1 MNEQTAAR
9 LKALRQRMRD
19 TGTGLVAIAPGS
31 HMDWVLG
38 FHPHPDERP
47 CLLLIAPEKETFLM
61 PALNADGTRE
71 FTDIT
76 FHSWADDEGPI
87 EALRTALAAI
97 GAEAPGL
104 VALDETMRA
113 DFALLLL
120 DALPAETRRDFTPA
134 TLGGLRM
141 RKDSAE
147 YAKLKMNAGIADR
160 AMQAAFSAVK
170 PGMTEKDLAAEIRA
184 HFSSEGASPQFWIV
198 GAGGN
203 GAFPHHSASDRVI
216 KEGDAVVIDI
226 GGRKQGFPSDITRMA
241 VIGLPPEG
249 YGEIH
254 TIVEKAVQAA
264 LKAARPGVLARE
276 VDAAARKVITDA
288 GYGEYF
294 VHRTGH
300 GMGIDGHEP
309 PYITAT
315 SDTVLQ
321 EGMVF
326 SIEPGIYLPGRFGIR
341 LEDIVILRENGPE
354 VLSSLPPVRPPAHL
368 PCRVASALAC
378 NSPFAAA
385 MMLPPRSAG
394 PPSQSVTMPPAC
406 SMIGIR
412 ATMS

>member
-1 MNEQTAAR
+1 MNEQTATR
-9 LKALRQRMRD
+9 LKALRQRMND

-47 CLLLIAPEKETFLM
+47 CLLLVGREKETFLM
-61 PALNADGTRE
+61 PALNAEGTRA
-71 FTDIT
+71 FTDIG
-76 FHSWADDEGPI
+76 FHTWADDEGPV
-87 EALRTALAAI
+87 EALQAALAAI
-97 GAEAPGL
+97 GAETPGL

-113 DFALLLL
+113 DFALLLI
-120 DALPAETRRDFTPA
+120 DALPAGTRRDFTPA

-160 AMQAAFSAVK
+160 AMQAAFSAIK

-216 KEGDAVVIDI
+216 EEGDAVVIDI

-241 VIGLPPEG
+241 VIGLSPEG

-264 LKAARPGVLARE
+264 LKAARPGVPARD

-288 GYGEYF
+288 GYGDHF

-315 SDTVLQ
+315 SDTVLE

-354 VLSSLPPVRPPAHL
+354 ILSSLPRTVH
-368 PCRVASALAC
+368 VV
-378 NSPFAAA
+378 
-385 MMLPPRSAG
+385 
-394 PPSQSVTMPPAC
+394 QV
-406 SMIGIR
+406 
-412 ATMS
+412 

>member
-1 MNEQTAAR
+1 MTEQTEKR
-9 LKALRQRMRD
+9 LAALREKMAV

-47 CLLLIAPEKETFLM
+47 CLLLVAPEKECFLM
-61 PALNADGTRE
+61 PALNAEGSRE
-71 FTDIT
+71 FTDIE
-76 FHSWADDEGPI
+76 FFNWADDVGPVA
-87 EALRTALAAI
+87 ALDEALAAI
-97 GAEAPGL
+97 GAAAPGL

-120 DALPAETRRDFTPA
+120 DALPADTARDFTTDTIGA
-134 TLGGLRM
+134 LRM

-147 YAKLKMNAGIADR
+147 YKKLKMNAGIADR
-160 AMQAAFSAVK
+160 AMQAAFSKIK
-170 PGMTEKDLAAEIRA
+170 PGMTENQVAAEIRA

-203 GAFPHHSASDRVI
+203 GAFPHHSASEKVVS
-216 KEGDAVVIDI
+216 EGDAVVIDI
-226 GGRKQGFPSDITRMA
+226 GGRKSGFPSDITRMA
-241 VIGLPPEG
+241 VIGEPPEG
-249 YGEIH
+249 YGQIH
-254 TIVEKAVQAA
+254 SIVEKAVQAA
-264 LKAARPGVLARE
+264 LKAAKPGVLAKE
-276 VDAAARKVITDA
+276 VDAAARGVIADA

-315 SDTVLQ
+315 SETVLE

-341 LEDIVILRENGPE
+341 LEDIVILREDGPE
-354 VLSSLPPVRPPAHL
+354 ILSELPRNAHFVQL
-368 PCRVASALAC
+368 
-378 NSPFAAA
+378 
-385 MMLPPRSAG
+385 
-394 PPSQSVTMPPAC
+394 
-406 SMIGIR
+406 
-412 ATMS
+412 